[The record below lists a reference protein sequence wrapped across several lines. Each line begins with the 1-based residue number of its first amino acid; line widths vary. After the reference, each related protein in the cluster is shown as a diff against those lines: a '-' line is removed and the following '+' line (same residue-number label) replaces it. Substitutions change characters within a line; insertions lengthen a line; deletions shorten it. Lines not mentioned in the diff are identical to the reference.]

1 MSDIDMK
8 RLLLGRQALVIDD
21 ERFSRS
27 IVCRFLLDLGLSGV
41 DQAKDGAEGL
51 SRLATEGSTSSL
63 VICDFNMPVMNGLQ
77 FLKALRSGIQKSVS
91 RELPVIMLTGHS
103 DHGLVGTAMALDVDA
118 FLVKPVS
125 KANLAGRLAHALST
139 THDIKDASAY
149 VTVDVDRIAKRILS
163 GAPLGKGKV
172 EADKDAVKSG
182 RRVELAQLKPH
193 TTLSEDLVAPSGELL
208 LAAGVTLSP
217 RMVQRLQELPSLG
230 INISAVW
237 VMPSPSGDS

>member
-1 MSDIDMK
+1 MSTVELSK
-8 RLLLGRQALVIDD
+8 LLRGRHALVIDD

-27 IVCRFLLDLGLSGV
+27 IICRFLLEMGLLEA

-51 SRLATEGSTSSL
+51 TRLATEGNASSL

-77 FLKALRSGIQKSVS
+77 FLKALRSGIQRSV
-91 RELPVIMLTGHS
+91 RRDLPVIMLTGHS

-125 KANLAGRLAHALST
+125 KSNLAGRLGHALST
-139 THDIKDASAY
+139 VQDIKDASAY
-149 VTVDVDRIAKRILS
+149 AAVDVDKIAKRILS
-163 GAPLGKGKV
+163 GAPVAKAKAASEPDVAKRGQ
-172 EADKDAVKSG
+172 
-182 RRVELAQLKPH
+182 RVEVALLKPH
-193 TTLSEDLVAPSGELL
+193 SVLSEDLVAPTGELL
-208 LAAGVTLSP
+208 LAAGVALSP

-237 VMPSPSGDS
+237 IM

>member
-1 MSDIDMK
+1 MSTVELSK
-8 RLLLGRQALVIDD
+8 LLRGRQALVIDD

-27 IVCRFLLDLGLSGV
+27 IICRFLLELGLLEA

-51 SRLATEGSTSSL
+51 TRLATEGNASSL

-77 FLKALRSGIQKSVS
+77 FLKALRSGIQRSVP
-91 RELPVIMLTGHS
+91 RDLPVIMLTGHS

-125 KANLAGRLAHALST
+125 KANLAGRLGHALST
-139 THDIKDASAY
+139 TQDIKDASAY
-149 VTVDVDRIAKRILS
+149 AAVDVDKIAKRILS
-163 GAPLGKGKV
+163 GAPAGKGKV
-172 EADKDAVKSG
+172 DAEKDVAKRG
-182 RRVELAQLKPH
+182 HKVELAMLKPNS
-193 TTLSEDLVAPSGELL
+193 TLSEDLVAPTGELL
-208 LAAGVTLSP
+208 LAAGVVLSP

-237 VMPSPSGDS
+237 IMPPSP

>member
-1 MSDIDMK
+1 MSTVELSK
-8 RLLLGRQALVIDD
+8 LLRGRQALVIDD

-27 IVCRFLLDLGLSGV
+27 IICRFLLELGLLET

-51 SRLATEGSTSSL
+51 TRLATEGNASSL

-77 FLKALRSGIQKSVS
+77 FLKALRSGIQRSV
-91 RELPVIMLTGHS
+91 RRDLPVIMLTGHS

-125 KANLAGRLAHALST
+125 KANLAGRLGHALST
-139 THDIKDASAY
+139 TQDIKDASAY
-149 VTVDVDRIAKRILS
+149 ATVDVDKIAKRILS
-163 GAPLGKGKV
+163 GAPAAKAKGAPEK
-172 EADKDAVKSG
+172 EAAKRG
-182 RRVELAQLKPH
+182 QRVELAMLKPN
-193 TTLSEDLVAPSGELL
+193 TTLSEDLVAPTGELL
-208 LAAGVTLSP
+208 LAAGVVLSP

-237 VMPSPSGDS
+237 IMPPSP

>member
-1 MSDIDMK
+1 MSTVELSK
-8 RLLLGRQALVIDD
+8 LLRGRQALVIDD

-27 IVCRFLLDLGLSGV
+27 IICRFLLEMGLLEA

-51 SRLATEGSTSSL
+51 TRLATEGNGSSL

-77 FLKALRSGIQKSVS
+77 FLKALRSGIQRSV
-91 RELPVIMLTGHS
+91 RRDLPVIMLTGHS

-125 KANLAGRLAHALST
+125 KANLAGRLGHALST
-139 THDIKDASAY
+139 TQDIKDSSAY
-149 VTVDVDRIAKRILS
+149 AAVDVDKIAKRILS
-163 GAPLGKGKV
+163 GAPVGKTKAASEPDVAKRGQRIEV
-172 EADKDAVKSG
+172 A
-182 RRVELAQLKPH
+182 LLQPH
-193 TTLSEDLVAPSGELL
+193 SVLSEDLVAPTGELL

-217 RMVQRLQELPSLG
+217 RMVQRLRELPSLG

-237 VMPSPSGDS
+237 IL